1 MASRGREVENTG
13 QSPPSSIAAIR
24 PNSALSRLK
33 MRMPLFLL
41 IFWIIYLLTAVLSSL
56 YTPMADTKLF
66 DIRSG
71 WMIYNLLNMQTG
83 IPPKP
88 VEARA
93 DSIDNFLLD
102 LYKVYKASSLY
113 PSNHPSLLALYVK
126 PFRDISA
133 ILDET
138 EQVVIRYKKVDGF
151 FWGDTPVARKTPA
164 VRELGERLFQLR
176 IQSVFFLRGLKL
188 IELRSLIEVITSE
201 QWAIDNA
208 GGCDAL
214 LHSKEVR
221 CIWFNKIDFGK
232 ILEAQEEVSE
242 KAADIETAVEKEG
255 SGYGG
260 GIYDFLEGE
269 EMGTDKSYHVASH
282 DVKSPL
288 PTQELPNAE
297 AGGSE
302 EEEPPED
309 TDELIKRWRGE
320 RSYPEFEKT
329 GNILVGR
336 VFEAGSQ
343 GDGAVITKILDA
355 YLDAGEQIKEEEFI
369 EFISN
374 RLDQMAAAKDPL
386 DVLLTLACDKSSKDA
401 RLIETIA
408 RLKGRAAGR
417 VADRLATEDDIGARK
432 TLNNILVRMGKEII
446 PQLLERLSDER
457 WYVVRNTVRILG
469 EIGESHGV
477 EDALR
482 SPLVHKDPRVRKET
496 VRALSMIRGPETI
509 NLMKSVLDD
518 SDGSV
523 VELAL
528 VSLGLLGDEGS
539 VQALIDLVET
549 RADSGV
555 GREAVRALGRIGSRK
570 AVTFLIK
577 NLEKRGWFFGKRDD
591 DLKVMCVSALADAGT
606 PDAVRALEAGLS
618 SSRDAVRNACEEEL
632 RRIRHE

>member
-1 MASRGREVENTG
+1 
-13 QSPPSSIAAIR
+13 
-24 PNSALSRLK
+24 
-33 MRMPLFLL
+33 
-41 IFWIIYLLTAVLSSL
+41 
-56 YTPMADTKLF
+56 MADTKLF

-164 VRELGERLFQLR
+164 VRELGERFFQLR
-176 IQSVFFLRGLKL
+176 IHSVFFLKGLKL
-188 IELRSLIEVITSE
+188 IELRSLIEVITAE
-201 QWAIDNA
+201 LWAIDTA

-214 LHSKEVR
+214 LQSKGVR
-221 CIWFNKIDFGK
+221 SIWFNEIDYAK
-232 ILEAQEEVSE
+232 ILETQEEISD
-242 KAADIETAVEKEG
+242 KAADIEVAVEKEG
-255 SGYGG
+255 TGYGG
-260 GIYDFLEGE
+260 GIYDFLEGDE
-269 EMGTDKSYHVASH
+269 KGADKSYHVVSH

-288 PTQELPNAE
+288 QTQEPPNAE
-297 AGGSE
+297 AGSSKE
-302 EEEPPED
+302 EESPED
-309 TDELIKRWRGE
+309 TDELIKRWRGAK
-320 RSYPEFEKT
+320 SYAEFEET
-329 GNILVGR
+329 GNVLMGR
-336 VFEAGSQ
+336 FFEAGSR
-343 GDGAVITKILDA
+343 GDGAAITKILDA

-374 RLDQMAAAKDPL
+374 RLDQMAAAKEPL
-386 DVLLTLACDKSSKDA
+386 DLLLTLACDKSSKDA
-401 RLIETIA
+401 ALIETIA
-408 RLKGRAAGR
+408 RLKSRAAGR
-417 VADRLATEDDIGARK
+417 VADRLATEDDVGGRK

>member
-1 MASRGREVENTG
+1 
-13 QSPPSSIAAIR
+13 
-24 PNSALSRLK
+24 
-33 MRMPLFLL
+33 
-41 IFWIIYLLTAVLSSL
+41 
-56 YTPMADTKLF
+56 
-66 DIRSG
+66 
-71 WMIYNLLNMQTG
+71 MIYNPLNMQTG

-93 DSIDNFLLD
+93 DSVDIFLLD

-126 PFRDISA
+126 PFKDISA

-138 EQVVIRYKKVDGF
+138 EQVVIRYKKGEGF
-151 FWGDTPVARKTPA
+151 FWGDIPVARKTPP

-176 IQSVFFLRGLKL
+176 IHSIFFLKGLKL
-188 IELRSLIEVITSE
+188 IELRSMIEVITAEPGAS
-201 QWAIDNA
+201 DNA
-208 GGCDAL
+208 GRCDELLQGKGAL
-214 LHSKEVR
+214 NV
-221 CIWFNKIDFGK
+221 WFNEIDYGK
-232 ILEAQEEVSE
+232 ILEAQKEMSE
-242 KAADIETAVEKEG
+242 KTADIEVAVEKEG
-255 SGYGG
+255 TGYGG

-269 EMGTDKSYHVASH
+269 EKGADASYHVVSH
-282 DVKSPL
+282 DVKTPL
-288 PTQELPNAE
+288 QTQELQNAE
-297 AGGSE
+297 ADSSK

-309 TDELIKRWRGE
+309 IDELIKRWRGA

-329 GNILVGR
+329 GNVLMGR
-336 VFEAGSQ
+336 FFEAGSR
-343 GDGAVITKILDA
+343 GDGAALTKILDA
-355 YLDAGEQIKEEEFI
+355 YLDAGEQVKEEEFI

-374 RLDQMAAAKDPL
+374 RLDQMAAAKEPL
-386 DVLLTLACDKSSKDA
+386 DLLLTLACDKSSKDA
-401 RLIETIA
+401 ALIETIA

-417 VADRLATEDDIGARK
+417 VADRLATEDDVGGRK
-432 TLNNILVRMGKEII
+432 TLNNILVRMGKEIV

-577 NLEKRGWFFGKRDD
+577 NLEKRGWFLGKRDD

>member
-1 MASRGREVENTG
+1 
-13 QSPPSSIAAIR
+13 
-24 PNSALSRLK
+24 
-33 MRMPLFLL
+33 
-41 IFWIIYLLTAVLSSL
+41 
-56 YTPMADTKLF
+56 
-66 DIRSG
+66 
-71 WMIYNLLNMQTG
+71 MIYNSLNMQTG

-88 VEARA
+88 VEAKA
-93 DSIDNFLLD
+93 DSVDNFLLD

-126 PFRDISA
+126 PFKDISA

-138 EQVVIRYKKVDGF
+138 EQVVIRYKKVEGF
-151 FWGDTPVARKTPA
+151 FWGDIPVARKTPA

-176 IQSVFFLRGLKL
+176 IHSVFFLRGLKL
-188 IELRSLIEVITSE
+188 TELRSMIEVITAEPGAS
-201 QWAIDNA
+201 DNA
-208 GGCDAL
+208 GRCDEL
-214 LHSKEVR
+214 LRGKGAQSV
-221 CIWFNKIDFGK
+221 WFNEIDYGK
-232 ILEAQEEVSE
+232 ILEAQKEMSD

-255 SGYGG
+255 IGYGG

-269 EMGTDKSYHVASH
+269 EKGADASYHVVSH
-282 DVKSPL
+282 DAKTPL
-288 PTQELPNAE
+288 QTQELQNAE
-297 AGGSE
+297 ADSSK

-309 TDELIKRWRGE
+309 IDELIKRWRGA

-329 GNILVGR
+329 GNILMGK
-336 VFEAGSQ
+336 VFEAGSR
-343 GDGAVITKILDA
+343 GDGAAITKILDA

-369 EFISN
+369 EFISS
-374 RLDQMAAAKDPL
+374 RLDQMAAAKEPL
-386 DVLLTLACDKSSKDA
+386 DVLLSLACDKSGKDA
-401 RLIETIA
+401 ALIETIA
-408 RLKGRAAGR
+408 RLKSRAAGR
-417 VADRLATEDDIGARK
+417 VADRLATEDDVGGRK
-432 TLNNILVRMGKEII
+432 TLNNILVRMGREII

-539 VQALIDLVET
+539 VQVLIDLVEK

-577 NLEKRGWFFGKRDD
+577 NLEKRGWFLGKKDD

-618 SSRDAVRNACEEEL
+618 SSRDVVRNACEEEL
-632 RRIRHE
+632 RRIRHEYHR

>member
-1 MASRGREVENTG
+1 
-13 QSPPSSIAAIR
+13 
-24 PNSALSRLK
+24 
-33 MRMPLFLL
+33 
-41 IFWIIYLLTAVLSSL
+41 
-56 YTPMADTKLF
+56 
-66 DIRSG
+66 
-71 WMIYNLLNMQTG
+71 MIYNSLNMQTG

-113 PSNHPSLLALYVK
+113 PSNHPALLALYVK
-126 PFRDISA
+126 PFKDISA
-133 ILDET
+133 ILEET

-164 VRELGERLFQLR
+164 IRELGERFFQLR
-176 IQSVFFLRGLKL
+176 IQSVFFLKGLKL
-188 IELRSLIEVITSE
+188 IELRSLIEVITAE
-201 QWAIDNA
+201 LWAIDNA

-214 LHSKEVR
+214 LQSKGVR
-221 CIWFNKIDFGK
+221 CIWFNKIDYAK
-232 ILEAQEEVSE
+232 ILETQEEISD
-242 KAADIETAVEKEG
+242 KAADIEVAVEKEG
-255 SGYGG
+255 TGYGG
-260 GIYDFLEGE
+260 GIYDFLEGDE
-269 EMGTDKSYHVASH
+269 RGADKSYHVVSH
-282 DVKSPL
+282 DEKSPL
-288 PTQELPNAE
+288 PTQELPKAE
-297 AGGSE
+297 ASSSK
-302 EEEPPED
+302 EEPPED
-309 TDELIKRWRGE
+309 TDELIKRWRGA
-320 RSYPEFEKT
+320 RSYAEFEKS
-329 GNILVGR
+329 GNLLMGR
-336 VFEAGSQ
+336 VFDAGSR
-343 GDGAVITKILDA
+343 GDGATITKILDA

-374 RLDQMAAAKDPL
+374 RLDQMAAAKEPL

-401 RLIETIA
+401 ALIETIA

-417 VADRLATEDDIGARK
+417 VADRLATEDDVGARK

-446 PQLLERLSDER
+446 PQLLEGLMDER

-469 EIGESHGV
+469 EIGESHSV

-496 VRALSMIRGPETI
+496 VRALSMIKGPETI
-509 NLMKSVLDD
+509 NLIKSVLDD

-539 VQALIDLVET
+539 VQTLIDLVEK

-577 NLEKRGWFFGKRDD
+577 NLEKRGWFLGKRDD

-606 PDAVRALEAGLS
+606 PDAIRALEAGLS

>member
-1 MASRGREVENTG
+1 
-13 QSPPSSIAAIR
+13 
-24 PNSALSRLK
+24 
-33 MRMPLFLL
+33 
-41 IFWIIYLLTAVLSSL
+41 
-56 YTPMADTKLF
+56 
-66 DIRSG
+66 
-71 WMIYNLLNMQTG
+71 MIYNSLNMQTG

-113 PSNHPSLLALYVK
+113 PSNHPALLALYVK
-126 PFRDISA
+126 PFKDISA
-133 ILDET
+133 ILEET

-164 VRELGERLFQLR
+164 IRELGERFFQLR
-176 IQSVFFLRGLKL
+176 IQSVFFLKGLKL
-188 IELRSLIEVITSE
+188 IELRSLIEVITAE
-201 QWAIDNA
+201 LWAIDNA

-214 LHSKEVR
+214 LQSKGVR
-221 CIWFNKIDFGK
+221 CIWFNKIDYAK
-232 ILEAQEEVSE
+232 ILETQEEISD
-242 KAADIETAVEKEG
+242 KAADIEVAVEKEG
-255 SGYGG
+255 TGYGG
-260 GIYDFLEGE
+260 GIYDFLEGDE
-269 EMGTDKSYHVASH
+269 RGADKSYHVVSH
-282 DVKSPL
+282 DEKSPL
-288 PTQELPNAE
+288 PTQELPKAE
-297 AGGSE
+297 ASSSK
-302 EEEPPED
+302 EEPPED
-309 TDELIKRWRGE
+309 TDELIKRWRGA
-320 RSYPEFEKT
+320 RSYAEFEKS
-329 GNILVGR
+329 GNLLMGR
-336 VFEAGSQ
+336 VFDAGSR
-343 GDGAVITKILDA
+343 GDGATITKILDA

-374 RLDQMAAAKDPL
+374 RLDQMAAAKEPL

-401 RLIETIA
+401 ALIETIA

-417 VADRLATEDDIGARK
+417 VADRLSTEDDVGARK

-446 PQLLERLSDER
+446 PQLLEGLMDER

-469 EIGESHGV
+469 EIGESHSV

-496 VRALSMIRGPETI
+496 VRALSMIKGPETI
-509 NLMKSVLDD
+509 NLIKSVLDD

-539 VQALIDLVET
+539 VQTLIDLVEK

-577 NLEKRGWFFGKRDD
+577 NLEKRGWFLGKRDD

-606 PDAVRALEAGLS
+606 PDAIRALEAGLS